1 MVVAY
6 FWRIKPSKIPFAL
19 LSIALNRLFLFWDRN
34 VGFHKSLGVGKGETF
49 TPRDADPLSWGLIAV
64 VKDIEAFDHS
74 PVISLWRKNSV
85 NEFRAVLSP
94 ISSHGKWARKDPFS
108 KLIGRSGSGAIHA
121 SESENL
127 QKWNGPVVAITRAR
141 IKWHQNF
148 RFWRSVPPVTIS
160 LKSADGLIN
169 AIGIGE
175 APIGLQGTFSLWES
189 ASAVRDFAYR
199 GQAHQKAIADTARY
213 KWYSEELF
221 ARFALLE
228 KRGLIK

>member
-1 MVVAY
+1 M
-6 FWRIKPSKIPFAL
+6 
-19 LSIALNRLFLFWDRN
+19 ALNRLFLFWDKN

-64 VKDIEAFDHS
+64 VDDIETFDRS
-74 PVISLWRKNSV
+74 PVITLWRKNSV

-108 KLIGRSGSGAIHA
+108 IDINNAYSSDSIKA
-121 SESENL
+121 
-127 QKWNGPVVAITRAR
+127 WNGQVVAITRAR

-160 LKSADGLIN
+160 LKSAEGLVS

-189 ASAVRDFAYR
+189 AAAVRDFAYR

-213 KWYSEELF
+213 NWYSEELF
-221 ARFALLE
+221 ARFAVLE
-228 KRGLIK
+228 QRGLIK